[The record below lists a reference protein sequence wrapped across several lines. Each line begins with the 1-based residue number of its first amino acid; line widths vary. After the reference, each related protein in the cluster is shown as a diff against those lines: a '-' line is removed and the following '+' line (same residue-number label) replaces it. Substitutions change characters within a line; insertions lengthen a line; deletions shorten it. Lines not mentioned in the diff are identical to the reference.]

1 MNRKLSSTVMAAGI
15 LLLTGAAAC
24 TSTKNIPAT
33 ISDLTGEWD
42 IVKIDGTTINVPA
55 DQESPYIAFDTKN
68 GQISGNAS
76 CNMIMGSFDPESAPG
91 TIDLSKT
98 GTTRMMCPDMKLE
111 DMILGALSKVDSYRM
126 AADGNIELCHKD
138 TVLLLLQKR
147 EPSVS
152 AAELKGAWN
161 ISEINGLN
169 LKKDTDNDYKITFD
183 PTDKSFSC
191 QTGCNNVSGSYD
203 SEITDIS
210 FHSIARTEMACPD
223 MTVEDSVC
231 AVLPRISSFGILA
244 GGSAGF
250 YDSQQNLILLLER

>member
-1 MNRKLSSTVMAAGI
+1 
-15 LLLTGAAAC
+15 
-24 TSTKNIPAT
+24 
-33 ISDLTGEWD
+33 
-42 IVKIDGTTINVPA
+42 
-55 DQESPYIAFDTKN
+55 
-68 GQISGNAS
+68 
-76 CNMIMGSFDPESAPG
+76 
-91 TIDLSKT
+91 
-98 GTTRMMCPDMKLE
+98 MMCPDMKLE

-138 TVLLLLQKR
+138 TVLLLLQ
-147 EPSVS
+147 
-152 AAELKGAWN
+152 
-161 ISEINGLN
+161 N